1 MKSPFKFLDPYG
13 PEDKEAFFGREEEA
27 RALYNLVTKNRLTF
41 VYGPSGTGKTSLVQC
56 GLASRFGGVDWL
68 PAFIRRGDDI
78 NASLRRELGKALGME
93 GSFGGRLQEA
103 VEQLFNHYLR
113 PVYLIFD
120 QFEELFIL
128 GASSAERQM
137 FYNSIAEL
145 LEADLPCRVLFIM
158 REDYFGHLNEFEKAI
173 PELYHRKLRV
183 EPMSRDNL
191 RAVVAGSCSVAGI
204 GFDDPAK
211 APEKILDNMLAGK
224 NAIHMP
230 YVQVYLHILFQE
242 AARRQGADGQAVM
255 FSTPVIDAVG
265 PITDVLGQFLK
276 EQETEIEAR
285 LQRDHPGAPEG
296 IVRQVLD
303 VFVTEEGTK
312 APVLYTPGGDGPLAL
327 RGKAA
332 QRLANLPPA
341 IQSDCILEL
350 ERRRILRRLDDSF
363 ELAHDTL
370 AQLADQQRTAE
381 QRQLVEISRRI
392 EAGYREHR
400 DSGGEYFFAGSQL
413 ARIEPYLD
421 KIALEPA
428 WAEFL
433 EKSRVEA
440 RRREEARI
448 REAQEK
454 LKRQRLFSLAIALVA
469 LVAIVAGILAR
480 QNASA
485 AEEASQTANVSA
497 LAAKAWQVYRDDHTL
512 ALRLAQAALN
522 LDSTNADAR
531 QTLEGIVGIP
541 TTSFYQAVFSND
553 AQEYDI
559 TALDFSPDNQWV
571 VSGTLEGDVRI
582 WNRENGAEIGWYSFD
597 NETGSNTVNSV
608 RFHPDGHSIFVAR
621 NNGSILQIRPDGSV
635 IQEFTAHQEPVR
647 ELDISPDGTLLATA
661 GADSTAALWDTTG
674 QLLAKLRGHS
684 AGVLAIDISND
695 GRFVLSGSADG
706 EARIWDTDGHL
717 LRAFRPGDTKINTAV
732 FSPDGQ
738 RLLFGCSDFTAR
750 LFAID
755 GTSIATIGGH
765 TEEVVKVKFSPDGR
779 YLITA
784 SADHTARIWSAG
796 GEEILRLAGHPE
808 ALSALAISPD
818 GNWIATGSKDWTAK
832 VWSVPF
838 NIGNK
843 FSRHTEWVLK
853 VAVGP
858 DGKAILSGSK
868 DNTAKLW
875 DLNGQL
881 LHDFAGHQGA
891 VTNVAIAPGDNL
903 FMTASEDGSVRI
915 WDKNGQQRL
924 TLEEFQSPVS
934 AAALSPDGRRIA
946 VSVNEEIRLFD
957 IEGNFMKKWETGPLN
972 DLDFSPDGRALLGAG
987 KMENALLWPL
997 DGGVADTIFTEGLPP
1012 YSAAFTPD
1020 GQQVITVSDQ
1030 ELAVRIWNRDGTSGR
1045 ACYGH
1050 VAAVYHVV
1058 CARKGGLF
1066 ATSSWDKTTRI
1077 WDMNGEPVQIL
1088 YHPDGVYGADFLDG
1102 GRKIATACRDGLIR
1116 LWDVPSGKLLRTIG
1130 GPPDAFAILQ
1140 DERAAAL
1147 ADIPFDPGRYHLDP
1161 GVVIE
1166 VFKDNPDNLNGFGNR
1181 YLARVKEDY
1190 YLNSGEGLATLSTA
1204 EAFYRQARE
1213 AAATEAG
1220 RVRADSLLAG
1230 LYQAKANVFLYD
1242 RKLPEFLEAAREGL
1256 QYRQLPML
1264 RVFEALGQVMAQPDE
1279 AALGQALALAKDTTT
1294 VCAPCAYYEML
1305 GEAVIYEADFYVNGL
1320 GIEVPGLR
1328 RFIARLEE
1336 EGLF

>member
-27 RALYNLVTKNRLTF
+27 KALYNLVTKNRLTF

-68 PAFIRRGDDI
+68 PVFIRRGDGI

-93 GSFGGRLQEA
+93 GSFEGRLQEA

-128 GASSAERQM
+128 GASTAERQM
-137 FYNSIAEL
+137 FYDSIAEL

-191 RAVVAGSCSVAGI
+191 RAVVAGSCSVSGI

-230 YVQVYLHILFQE
+230 YVQVYLHMLFQE
-242 AARRQGADGQAVM
+242 AARRQGANGKAVV

-285 LQRDHPGAPEG
+285 LRRDHPGAPEG
-296 IVRQVLD
+296 IVRQVID

-312 APVLYTPGGDGPLAL
+312 APVLYTPGKDGSLAL

-332 QRLANLPPA
+332 QRLANIPPA

-381 QRQLVEISRRI
+381 QRQLLEISRRI

-413 ARIEPYLD
+413 ARIEPFLD

-433 EKSRVEA
+433 EKSRAEA

-454 LKRQRLFSLAIALVA
+454 LKRQRMFSLAIALVA
-469 LVAIVAGILAR
+469 LVALVAGVLAR
-480 QNASA
+480 KNART
-485 AEEASQTANVSA
+485 AEEASQKANVSA

-512 ALRLAQAALN
+512 ALRLAQAALH
-522 LDSTNADAR
+522 LDSANAGAR
-531 QTLEGIVGIP
+531 QALDGIVGIP
-541 TTSFYQAVFSND
+541 TTSFYQAVFSSKT
-553 AQEYDI
+553 YDI

-571 VSGTLEGDVRI
+571 ASGSLEGEAWI
-582 WNRENGAEIGWYSFD
+582 WSRN
-597 NETGSNTVNSV
+597 TGEAVGGYTPDALSSSLSISDI
-608 RFHPDGHSIFVAR
+608 RFHPDGQSLFIAR
-621 NNGSILQIRPDGSV
+621 NDGQLLQLQPDGKV
-635 IQEFTAHQEPVR
+635 IWKFEAHRGPVR
-647 ELDISPDGTLLATA
+647 SMDISPDGTLLATV
-661 GADSTAALWDTTG
+661 GADSIALLWSTEGQRLSTLNGHAAE
-674 QLLAKLRGHS
+674 LLA
-684 AGVLAIDISND
+684 VDISSD
-695 GRFVLSGSADG
+695 GRFVLAGGAGG
-706 EARIWDTDGHL
+706 EARLWDIQGSL
-717 LRAFRPGDTKINTAV
+717 LRAFQLGDVKVNAV
-732 FSPDGQ
+732 AFSPDG
-738 RLLFGCSDFTAR
+738 RRALFGCSDHTAR
-750 LFAID
+750 LYAID
-755 GTSIATIGGH
+755 GASIATIGGH
-765 TEEVVKVKFSPDGR
+765 AEEIVKVKFSPDGR

-784 SADHTARIWSAG
+784 SNDKTARIWSAG
-796 GEEILRLAGHPE
+796 GQEILKLAGHPE
-808 ALSALAISPD
+808 ALSALAVSPD
-818 GNWIATGSKDWTAK
+818 GGWIATGSKDWTAK
-832 VWSVPF
+832 VWNVPF

-853 VAVGP
+853 VASGP
-858 DGKAILSGSK
+858 DGKTILSGSK

-875 DLNGQL
+875 DVNGQL
-881 LHDFAGHQGA
+881 IHDLIGHQNA
-891 VTNVAIAPGDNL
+891 VTNIAIAPDGSFFL
-903 FMTASEDGSVRI
+903 TASEDGSVKI

-924 TLEEFQSPVS
+924 SLDDFQSPVA
-934 AAALSPDGRRIA
+934 AAALSPDGQRIA
-946 VSVNEEIRLFD
+946 VAVNEETQLFN
-957 IEGNFMKKWETGPLN
+957 IEGNFLKKWETGPLN
-972 DLDFSPDGRALLGAG
+972 DLDFSPDGKALLGAS
-987 KMENALLWPL
+987 KVENALIWLL
-997 DGGVADTIFTEGLPP
+997 DGEAADTIFTQGLPL

-1020 GQQVITVSDQ
+1020 GQHVITVSDQ
-1030 ELAVRIWNRDGTSGR
+1030 ELAVRIWSRDGSLTRS
-1045 ACYGH
+1045 CYGH
-1050 VAAVYHVV
+1050 VMANYHVV
-1058 CARKGGLF
+1058 CSSDGNLF

-1077 WDMNGEPVQIL
+1077 WNRDGELAQTL

-1116 LWDVPSGKLLRTIG
+1116 LWELPSGKLLRTIG

-1140 DERAAAL
+1140 DERVAAL
-1147 ADIPFDPGRYHLDP
+1147 ADIPFDPGRYLLDP
-1161 GVVIE
+1161 EVVIE
-1166 VFKDNPDNLNGFGNR
+1166 VFKDHPDNLNSFGNR
-1181 YLARVKEDY
+1181 YLAKVKEDY
-1190 YLNSGEGLATLSTA
+1190 YLNFEQGLATLSTA
-1204 EAFYRQARE
+1204 EAFYRQAQE
-1213 AAATEAG
+1213 AAATEAA
-1220 RVRADSLLAG
+1220 RARADSLLAG
-1230 LYQAKANVFLYD
+1230 LHQARANVFLYN
-1242 RKLPEFLEAAREGL
+1242 RKVPEFLEAAREGL
-1256 QYRQLPML
+1256 QYHQLPML
-1264 RVFEALGQVMAQPDE
+1264 RVFDALGRVMAQPDE
-1279 AALGQALALAKDTTT
+1279 AALEQALALARDTTT
-1294 VCAPCAYYEML
+1294 VCAPCEYYEML

-1320 GIEVPGLR
+1320 GIEVPGLQK
-1328 RFIARLEE
+1328 FIARLEE